1 MHATTAAYQYLDTSN
16 VAATRSVA
24 FLPTERLTA
33 GSSQRT
39 AQAIRLVKSV
49 FRQKLK
55 CVVRLGPSGTAIE
68 CLGATEAG
76 ILQVCDLVERRLEQ
90 LRQQPL
96 TAKMVEEILSI
107 TAAER
112 RRWTKDRR
120 LPNAGHALFSQG
132 KKQVGLFLYPPE
144 VIRGL
149 ATHPELI
156 STWRQAD
163 EGSYP
168 SPLHKESSLA
178 R

>member
-16 VAATRSVA
+16 VAATRTVA

-55 CVVRLGPSGTAIE
+55 CAVRLGPSGTAIE

-120 LPNAGHALFSQG
+120 L
-132 KKQVGLFLYPPE
+132 
-144 VIRGL
+144 RML
-149 ATHPELI
+149 AMPY
-156 STWRQAD
+156 S
-163 EGSYP
+163 
-168 SPLHKESSLA
+168 A
-178 R
+178 RERNRSGCFCILRRLSAVSRHTRS